1 MVVALVGTNW
11 FKVKRRLD
19 ELVSEFVS
27 KHGDLALEKL
37 DAEDVEY
44 SQILGAVESLPFLA
58 SKKMVIVH
66 NLSASK
72 EAAEQLEQLIA
83 RAGDTTDLIMLES
96 KVDKRGTYYKQ
107 LKKLKGFEEFND
119 PDARS
124 LVDWLVREAKA
135 GGATLVPA
143 DAQYLVDRVGA
154 NQTALAHE
162 LEKLVQYDPHVTKQT
177 IELLTDQTPT
187 STVFNLIDSAFS
199 GNLKAALKT
208 YDEQRAQKVEPQ
220 AIHGML
226 VWQMNIVAACS
237 AAGDKS
243 SSVVAAETS
252 LNPYVV
258 GKSQTI
264 ARRMGRAKISQF
276 LALLRDID
284 YTSKHQTYDYDQAM
298 RYAIVSLAQN

>member
-11 FKVKRRLD
+11 FGVKHRLNS
-19 ELVSEFVS
+19 LIANFVAE
-27 KHGDLALEKL
+27 HGDLALERL
-37 DAEDVEY
+37 DAEDASY
-44 SQILGAVESLPFLA
+44 AQILGAVESLPFLA
-58 SKKMVIVH
+58 SKKMVVVY

-72 EAAEQLEQLIA
+72 DAAEQLEQLID
-83 RAGDTTDLIMLES
+83 RAGDTTDLIIVES
-96 KVDKRGTYYKQ
+96 KVDKRSVYYKQ

-124 LVDWLVREAKA
+124 LADWLITEAA
-135 GGATLVPA
+135 SLGAKLSPG

-154 NQTALAHE
+154 SQTALASE
-162 LEKLVQYDPHVTKQT
+162 LEKLAQYNTHISRQNID
-177 IELLTDQTPT
+177 LLTDQTPT
-187 STVFNLIDSAFS
+187 STIFNLIDTAFS
-199 GNLKAALKT
+199 GNLNAALRM

-237 AAGDKS
+237 AAGDKNS
-243 SSVVAAETS
+243 SQIAAETS
-252 LNPYVV
+252 FNPYVV

-264 ARRMGRAKISQF
+264 ARRMGRTKISEF
-276 LALLRDID
+276 LNLLRDID

-298 RYAIVSLAQN
+298 RFAIVSLAQN